1 MPINRKALLI
11 AGVSA
16 IQIFAPT
23 SDVLAS
29 DLRLKSSKAHHR
41 FVRVVADFDGTA
53 IYLRPARPKVFR
65 NYDGTTQVLH
75 DGYETYPVVDI
86 DNPKMGPQPTRYL
99 NGQRIRP

>member
-1 MPINRKALLI
+1 MQINPKALLI
-11 AGVSA
+11 AGISA

-29 DLRLKSSKAHHR
+29 DLRLKSSKVHHR
-41 FVRVVADFDGTA
+41 FVRVVADLDGTA
-53 IYLRPARPKVFR
+53 IYLR
-65 NYDGTTQVLH
+65 H
-75 DGYETYPVVDI
+75 GYESYPVVDI